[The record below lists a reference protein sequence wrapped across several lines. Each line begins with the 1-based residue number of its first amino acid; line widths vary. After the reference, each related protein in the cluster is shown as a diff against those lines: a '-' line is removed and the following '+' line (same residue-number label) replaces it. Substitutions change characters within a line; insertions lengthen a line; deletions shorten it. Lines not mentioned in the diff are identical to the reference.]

1 VSSEPTG
8 GGKPRY
14 LLDTSALLTF
24 SGDEPGADTVGILL
38 AKGRRG
44 EVQLHLSF
52 LSVMEAGYKAYQARG
67 EDGLAT
73 LLASLQHLP
82 ITRVDVSDELI
93 ALAARM
99 KGMYRM
105 SLADAWILATAKQL
119 SATLVHK
126 DPEFEQAA
134 AEVQLRPLPYRS
146 RHRGIP

>member
-1 VSSEPTG
+1 MSSEPTD
-8 GGKPRY
+8 GGKSRY

-24 SGDEPGADTVGILL
+24 SGDEPGADAVGVLL

-44 EVQLHLSF
+44 EVQLYLSF

-119 SATLVHK
+119 GAILVHK
-126 DPEFEQAA
+126 DSEFEQAA
-134 AEVQLRPLPYRS
+134 MEVQLQPLPYR
-146 RHRGIP
+146 

>member
-8 GGKPRY
+8 GGKPCY

-24 SGDEPGADTVGILL
+24 SGDEPGADAVGILL

-44 EVQLHLSF
+44 EVQLYMSF

-73 LLASLQHLP
+73 LLASVQHLP
-82 ITRVDVSDELI
+82 ITRVDISDELI

-105 SLADAWILATAKQL
+105 SLADAWVVATAKQL
-119 SATLVHK
+119 NAILVHR

-134 AEVQLRPLPYRS
+134 VEVPLQPLPYR
-146 RHRGIP
+146 

>member
-1 VSSEPTG
+1 MSSEPAAD
-8 GGKPRY
+8 KPRY

-24 SGDEPGADTVGILL
+24 SGDEPGANTVGLLL

-44 EVQLHLSF
+44 AVQLYLSF

-67 EDGLAT
+67 EDGLAA
-73 LLASLQHLP
+73 LLASVQQLP
-82 ITRVDVSDELI
+82 VTRVDVSDELI

-99 KGMYRM
+99 KGMYRL

-119 SATLVHK
+119 DAILVHK

-134 AEVQLRPLPYRS
+134 AEVQLQALPYVS
-146 RHRGIP
+146 

>member
-1 VSSEPTG
+1 MSSEPTD
-8 GGKPRY
+8 GGKSRY

-24 SGDEPGADTVGILL
+24 SGDEPGADAVGVLL

-44 EVQLHLSF
+44 EVQLYLSF

-105 SLADAWILATAKQL
+105 SLADAWIVATAKQL
-119 SATLVHK
+119 GAILVHK

-134 AEVQLRPLPYRS
+134 MEVQLQPLPS
-146 RHRGIP
+146 R

>member
-1 VSSEPTG
+1 MSSEAIG
-8 GGKPRY
+8 DGKPRY

-24 SGDEPGADTVGILL
+24 SGDEPGADAVGVLL

-44 EVQLHLSF
+44 EVQVYLSF
-52 LSVMEAGYKAYQARG
+52 LSVMEAGYKVYQARG

-73 LLASLQHLP
+73 LLASVQRLP

-105 SLADAWILATAKQL
+105 SLADAWVLATAKQL
-119 SATLVHK
+119 NATLVHK
-126 DPEFEQAA
+126 DPEFEQAV
-134 AEVQLRPLPYRS
+134 AEVQLQPLPYR
-146 RHRGIP
+146 

>member
-1 VSSEPTG
+1 MSSESTG

-24 SGDEPGADTVGILL
+24 SGDEPGANAVGILL

-44 EVQLHLSF
+44 EVQLYLSF

-73 LLASLQHLP
+73 LLASLQQLP
-82 ITRVDVSDELI
+82 IIRVDVSDELI

-105 SLADAWILATAKQL
+105 SLADAWVVATAKQL
-119 SATLVHK
+119 NAILVHK

-134 AEVQLRPLPYRS
+134 VEVQLHPLPYR
-146 RHRGIP
+146 

>member
-1 VSSEPTG
+1 MLS
-8 GGKPRY
+8 PRH
-14 LLDTSALLTF
+14 LSPVDVLC
-24 SGDEPGADTVGILL
+24 DEPGAAAVGILL
-38 AKGRRG
+38 AKGHRG
-44 EVQLHLSF
+44 EVRLYMSF

-105 SLADAWILATAKQL
+105 SLADAWVVATAKQL
-119 SATLVHK
+119 GAILVHR

-134 AEVQLRPLPYRS
+134 VEVRLQPLPYRS

>member
-1 VSSEPTG
+1 MSSDPRG

-24 SGDEPGADTVGILL
+24 SGDEPGADAVGLLL

-44 EVQLHLSF
+44 AVQLYLSF

-67 EDGLAT
+67 DDGLAT

-82 ITRVDVSDELI
+82 MTRVDVSDELI

-105 SLADAWILATAKQL
+105 SLADAWILATAKHVN
-119 SATLVHK
+119 AILVHK

-134 AEVQLRPLPYRS
+134 AEVQLQPLPS
-146 RHRGIP
+146 

>member
-1 VSSEPTG
+1 MSSEPTG

-24 SGDEPGADTVGILL
+24 SGDEPGADAVGILL
-38 AKGRRG
+38 AKGRR
-44 EVQLHLSF
+44 EEIQLYMSF

-67 EDGLAT
+67 EESLAA
-73 LLASLQHLP
+73 LLASVQQLP

-99 KGMYRM
+99 KGMYRL
-105 SLADAWILATAKQL
+105 SLADAWVLATAKHLQ
-119 SATLVHK
+119 ATLVHK

-134 AEVQLRPLPYRS
+134 AEVRLQPLPYR
-146 RHRGIP
+146 

>member
-1 VSSEPTG
+1 VSSDPRG

-24 SGDEPGADTVGILL
+24 SGDEPGADAVGLLL

-44 EVQLHLSF
+44 AVQLYLSF

-67 EDGLAT
+67 DDGLAT

-82 ITRVDVSDELI
+82 MTRVDVSDELI

-105 SLADAWILATAKQL
+105 SLADAWILATAKHVN
-119 SATLVHK
+119 AILVHK

-134 AEVQLRPLPYRS
+134 AEVQLQPLPS
-146 RHRGIP
+146 

>member
-1 VSSEPTG
+1 MSSQSTG

-24 SGDEPGADTVGILL
+24 SGDEPGADAVGILL

-44 EVQLHLSF
+44 EVQLYLSF
-52 LSVMEAGYKAYQARG
+52 LSVMEAGYKTYQARG

-73 LLASLQHLP
+73 LLASVQQLP
-82 ITRVDVSDELI
+82 MTRVDVNDELI

-99 KGMYRM
+99 KGMYRL
-105 SLADAWILATAKQL
+105 SLADAWVLATAKQL
-119 SATLVHK
+119 QATLVHK

-134 AEVQLRPLPYRS
+134 AEVQLQPLPYR
-146 RHRGIP
+146 

>member
-1 VSSEPTG
+1 MSSEPTD
-8 GGKPRY
+8 GGKSRY

-24 SGDEPGADTVGILL
+24 SGDEPGADAVGVLL

-44 EVQLHLSF
+44 EVQLYLSF
-52 LSVMEAGYKAYQARG
+52 LSVMEAGYKVYQARG
-67 EDGLAT
+67 EDGLAI
-73 LLASLQHLP
+73 LLASVQHLP

-105 SLADAWILATAKQL
+105 SLADAWIVATEKQL

-134 AEVQLRPLPYRS
+134 MEVQLQPLPS
-146 RHRGIP
+146 R

>member
-1 VSSEPTG
+1 MSSESTDR
-8 GGKPRY
+8 GKSRY

-24 SGDEPGADTVGILL
+24 SGDEPGADAVGVLL

-44 EVQLHLSF
+44 EVQLYLSF

-67 EDGLAT
+67 EDGLAI
-73 LLASLQHLP
+73 LLASVQHLP

-119 SATLVHK
+119 GAILVHK

-134 AEVQLRPLPYRS
+134 MEVQLQPLPS
-146 RHRGIP
+146 R

>member
-1 VSSEPTG
+1 VSSESTG

-24 SGDEPGADTVGILL
+24 SGDEPGANAVGILL

-44 EVQLHLSF
+44 EVQLYLSF

-73 LLASLQHLP
+73 LLASLQQLP
-82 ITRVDVSDELI
+82 IIRVDVSDELI

-105 SLADAWILATAKQL
+105 SLADAWVVATAKQL
-119 SATLVHK
+119 NAILVHK

-134 AEVQLRPLPYRS
+134 VEVQLHPLPYR
-146 RHRGIP
+146 

>member
-1 VSSEPTG
+1 MSSEPTG

-14 LLDTSALLTF
+14 VLDTSALLTF
-24 SGDEPGADTVGILL
+24 SGDEPGADAVGILL

-44 EVQLHLSF
+44 EVRLYMSF

-67 EDGLAT
+67 EDGLAI
-73 LLASLQHLP
+73 LLASLQQLP
-82 ITRVDVSDELI
+82 ITRVDISDELI

-105 SLADAWILATAKQL
+105 SLADAWVVATAKQL
-119 SATLVHK
+119 NAILVHK

-134 AEVQLRPLPYRS
+134 VEVQLQPLPS
-146 RHRGIP
+146 R

>member
-1 VSSEPTG
+1 VSSDPRG

-24 SGDEPGADTVGILL
+24 SGDEPGADAVGLLL

-44 EVQLHLSF
+44 AVQLYLSF

-67 EDGLAT
+67 DDGLAT
-73 LLASLQHLP
+73 LLASLRHLP
-82 ITRVDVSDELI
+82 MTRVDVSDELI

-105 SLADAWILATAKQL
+105 SLADAWILATAKHVN
-119 SATLVHK
+119 AILVHK

-134 AEVQLRPLPYRS
+134 AEVQLQPLPS
-146 RHRGIP
+146 

>member
-1 VSSEPTG
+1 MSSGPTG
-8 GGKPRY
+8 GDKPRY

-24 SGDEPGADTVGILL
+24 SGDEPGAEAVGILL

-44 EVQLHLSF
+44 EVRLYLSF

-73 LLASLQHLP
+73 LLASVQQLP
-82 ITRVDVSDELI
+82 MTRVDVSDELI

-105 SLADAWILATAKQL
+105 SLADAWVLATAKQL
-119 SATLVHK
+119 NATLVHK

-134 AEVQLRPLPYRS
+134 AEVQLQPLL
-146 RHRGIP
+146 HR